1 MDNAML
7 LGRMP
12 VDAARLQLKQ
22 NPHLWDEIR
31 FRTERPD
38 SPHFGASDIWVRARD
53 LNDFQGDW
61 NAYVGGCYDSVWF
74 PAVRALPAVK
84 DLCFD
89 LMARVRGEK
98 LGVVLIT
105 KVPAGGHIRPHTD
118 SGYNAEGFEKYCVC
132 LEADPRQTF
141 SFQEADIVTEPG
153 DVFWFRNTVEHWVTN
168 DTPRDRISLIISIK
182 SDRG

>member
-7 LGRMP
+7 LGRLN

-22 NPHLWDEIR
+22 NPELWNTIT

-38 SPHFGASDIWVRARD
+38 SPHFGASDIWVRAREHLD
-53 LNDFQGDW
+53 NDW
-61 NAYVGGCYDSVWF
+61 NQYIRGCYDSVWF
-74 PAVRALPAVK
+74 PAASTLPAVK

-105 KVPAGGHIRPHTD
+105 KVPAGGSIKPHTD
-118 SGYNAEGFEKYCVC
+118 FGYNAEEFEKYCIC
-132 LEADPRQTF
+132 LEADPRQAF
-141 SFQEADIVTEPG
+141 SFEEGDLRTETG
-153 DVFWFRNTVEHWVTN
+153 DVFWFRNTVKHWVTN
-168 DTPRDRISLIISIK
+168 DSPHDRISLIVSIK

>member
-1 MDNAML
+1 MDNAMY
-7 LGRMP
+7 LGRLN

-22 NPHLWDEIR
+22 QPELWNQLPA
-31 FRTERPD
+31 RTERPD

-53 LNDFQGDW
+53 LNFQGDW
-61 NAYVGGCYDSVWF
+61 DAYVSGCYDSIWF
-74 PAVRALPAVK
+74 PAASALPAVK

-105 KVPAGGHIRPHTD
+105 KVPAGGGIKPHTD
-118 SGYNAEGFEKYCVC
+118 SGYNAVEFDKYCIC
-132 LEADPRQTF
+132 LEADPRQ
-141 SFQEADIVTEPG
+141 SFGFEEGDLRTETG
-153 DVFWFRNTVEHWVTN
+153 DVFWFRNTVKHWVTN
-168 DTPRDRISLIISIK
+168 DSPHDRVSLIISIK